1 MKMGKLDY
9 SISREEG
16 FVKINWNVMPTGVV
30 MLDVLKDWIV
40 ELEGI
45 YETKRE
51 EVFKQG
57 KQIET
62 TEETQN
68 GQ

>member
-9 SISREEG
+9 SVSREEG
-16 FVKINWNVMPTGVV
+16 FVKINWKVMPTDVV
-30 MLDVLKDWIV
+30 MLDILQDWIV

-57 KQIET
+57 ET
-62 TEETQN
+62 K
-68 GQ
+68 

>member
-9 SISREEG
+9 SVSREEG
-16 FVKINWNVMPTGVV
+16 FVKINWKVMPTDVV
-30 MLDVLKDWIV
+30 MLDILQDWIV

-51 EVFKQG
+51 EVFKR
-57 KQIET
+57 KEKRNENI
-62 TEETQN
+62 
-68 GQ
+68 

>member
-9 SISREEG
+9 SVSREEG
-16 FVKINWNVMPTGVV
+16 FVKINWKVMPTDVV
-30 MLDVLKDWIV
+30 MLDVLQDWIV

-57 KQIET
+57 EIK
-62 TEETQN
+62 
-68 GQ
+68 

>member
-9 SISREEG
+9 SVSREEG
-16 FVKINWNVMPTGVV
+16 FVKINWKVMPTGVV
-30 MLDVLKDWIV
+30 MLDLLQDWIV

-45 YETKRE
+45 YEVKRE

-57 KQIET
+57 ES
-62 TEETQN
+62 N
-68 GQ
+68 GQND

>member
-1 MKMGKLDY
+1 MNMGKLDY
-9 SISREEG
+9 SVSREEG
-16 FVKINWNVMPTGVV
+16 FVKINWKVMPTDVV
-30 MLDVLKDWIV
+30 MLDILQDWIV

-57 KQIET
+57 ET
-62 TEETQN
+62 K
-68 GQ
+68 

>member
-9 SISREEG
+9 SVSREEG
-16 FVKINWNVMPTGVV
+16 FVKINWKVMPTDVV
-30 MLDVLKDWIV
+30 MLDILQDWIV

-51 EVFKQG
+51 EVYKQ
-57 KQIET
+57 KEQP
-62 TEETQN
+62 
-68 GQ
+68 

>member
-9 SISREEG
+9 SVSREEG
-16 FVKINWNVMPTGVV
+16 FVKINWNVMPTGAV

-62 TEETQN
+62 IEETQN
-68 GQ
+68 G

>member
-9 SISREEG
+9 STSREEG
-16 FVKINWNVMPTGVV
+16 FVKINWKVMPTDVV
-30 MLDVLKDWIV
+30 MLDILRDWIV

-51 EVFKQG
+51 EVFNQG
-57 KQIET
+57 EVK
-62 TEETQN
+62 
-68 GQ
+68 

>member
-45 YETKRE
+45 YETKRA
-51 EVFKQG
+51 EVFKQD

-68 GQ
+68 G

>member
-9 SISREEG
+9 SVSREEG
-16 FVKINWNVMPTGVV
+16 FVKINWKVMPTDVV
-30 MLDVLKDWIV
+30 MLDILQDWIV

-51 EVFKQG
+51 EVFKRKEQP
-57 KQIET
+57 
-62 TEETQN
+62 
-68 GQ
+68 